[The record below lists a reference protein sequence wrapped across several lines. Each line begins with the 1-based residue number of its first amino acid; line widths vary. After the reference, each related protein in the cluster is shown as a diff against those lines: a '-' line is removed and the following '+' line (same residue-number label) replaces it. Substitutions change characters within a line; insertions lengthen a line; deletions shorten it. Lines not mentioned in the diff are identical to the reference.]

1 LVLRAKH
8 LGPTQLPNVP
18 RSLSLRSSLLIILAA
33 VPAAGC
39 AIPQPNVPVS
49 SYLGGNFTVVKT
61 FAEKEA
67 AEGAVENLAL
77 VMNVKGQCELALG
90 DVDAARRTFQG
101 AAQIMGTWATAG
113 SEVTAAIV
121 GSESSKTYKG
131 DAYEK
136 AMNAFY
142 LSYCYLLKG
151 EPDNARAAL
160 KRGILMDA
168 EVADEKYQAD
178 NALLFWMAGRM
189 SNLYGG
195 AGADDYF
202 EEARVANEFAIA
214 HESRGVRN
222 NPLLAK
228 PSKGNLV
235 LLFPIGLG
243 PEKYGDG
250 SQEELARFRSQR
262 HPAAVAR
269 VSINGK
275 SLGRSTIL
283 SDVDYQARTLGG
295 KAMEGIRKGKAVFK
309 TSANVAGKILLTN
322 GLRNRNRKNRDAA
335 NAQAIAGGALLLLS
349 ALTATAADDR
359 HWPTLPSTVQV
370 LAADVPP
377 GEHELLVEFLDGRG
391 NGLPRLQHKLQVT
404 VPASGESWLLVPS
417 LPPAVPQQ

>member
-1 LVLRAKH
+1 M
-8 LGPTQLPNVP
+8 
-18 RSLSLRSSLLIILAA
+18 RSLLLAILAA
-33 VPAAGC
+33 IPATGC
-39 AIPQPNVPVS
+39 AISQPAVPVS
-49 SYLGGNFTVVKT
+49 SYLAGNYAAVQE

-67 AEGAVENLAL
+67 VEGAAENLAIVL
-77 VMNVKGQCELALG
+77 NVKGQCELALG
-90 DVDAARRTFQG
+90 DVNAARQTFLS
-101 AAQIMGTWATAG
+101 AAQIMGTWATDG
-113 SEVTAAIV
+113 SEATAAII

-142 LSYCYLLKG
+142 LSYCYLQKG

-189 SNLYGG
+189 SKLYGG
-195 AGADDYF
+195 SGADGYF
-202 EEARVANEFAIA
+202 KEARVANEFAIA

-222 NPLLAK
+222 NPLLQT
-228 PSKGNLV
+228 PTKGNLV

-250 SQEELARFRSQR
+250 GQEELARFRSQG
-262 HPAAVAR
+262 HPAAGAQ
-269 VSINGK
+269 VSIDGK

-295 KAMEGIRKGKAVFK
+295 VAMAGIRKGKAVFK
-309 TSANVAGKILLTN
+309 TSANIAGTILLTN
-322 GLRNRNRKNRDAA
+322 GLNNRNSGNRDAK
-335 NAQAIAGGALLLLS
+335 NAQAIAGGALLILG
-349 ALTATAADDR
+349 ALTATAADVR

-370 LAADVPP
+370 LAVDVPP

-391 NGLPRLQHKLQVT
+391 NGLPRLQHRLQVT
-404 VPASGESWLLVPS
+404 VPASGETWLLVPS
-417 LPPAVPQQ
+417 LPPAAPQQ